1 MKKMTTETPTQN
13 YSTMPTR
20 FVQRVKV
27 CPTCKTDD
35 FTSTKFHDP
44 DKYIKSN
51 FQLHYCHRCEALV
64 EPVWLCAETH
74 TRSTSEHPLHMV
86 ERLQEEVARL
96 TKRLKRY
103 EAVQAARDAALAAT
117 LTDAVEQAEQA
128 ESDTAAADF
137 YGSFGRDEWPTR

>member
-1 MKKMTTETPTQN
+1 MTTETPTE
-13 YSTMPTR
+13 TPTESA
-20 FVQRVKV
+20 FIQRVKV

-35 FTSTKFHDP
+35 FTSTKFHAP
-44 DKYIKSN
+44 DKYLRSHY
-51 FQLHYCHRCEALV
+51 QLHYCHRCEALV

-74 TRSTSEHPLHMV
+74 TRSASEQPLNMV

-103 EAVQAARDAALAAT
+103 EAVQAARDDALAAT

-128 ESDTAAADF
+128 ESDTTAADF